1 MNALAL
7 CSFIRLINLGE
18 EGRGLPLASAI
29 RARIYCQF
37 PAIFSIRIEQFGANC
52 YGSADSIINPPSLC
66 RRNSPQKFRNNI
78 SAVGCRSPNVC
89 PTSSERLKGEDG
101 SISRQLIGED
111 LCIGRYIRRIV
122 FIFIDHLGIQVL
134 EDIAFKIF
142 IPLDFPLSL

>member
-89 PTSSERLKGEDG
+89 PTSSERLKGEDD
-101 SISRQLIGED
+101 SISRQHHRRKFMYRTIYLKN
-111 LCIGRYIRRIV
+111 CIYIYRSSWNPSLGR
-122 FIFIDHLGIQVL
+122 HL
-134 EDIAFKIF
+134 F
-142 IPLDFPLSL
+142 

>member
-89 PTSSERLKGEDG
+89 PTSSERLKGEDD
-101 SISRQLIGED
+101 SISRQHH
-111 LCIGRYIRRIV
+111 RRRFV
-122 FIFIDHLGIQVL
+122 SGDIFEELYLYLSIIL
-134 EDIAFKIF
+134 ESKSWKTSLLKF
-142 IPLDFPLSL
+142 LSLLISP

>member
-89 PTSSERLKGEDG
+89 PTSSERLKGEDD
-101 SISRQLIGED
+101 SISRQHH
-111 LCIGRYIRRIV
+111 RRRFV
-122 FIFIDHLGIQVL
+122 SDDIFEELYLYLSIIL
-134 EDIAFKIF
+134 ESKSWKTSLLKF
-142 IPLDFPLSL
+142 LSLLISP